1 MIRRP
6 GLIFG
11 VLLFGV
17 VGYISYLNTGERVVL
32 DLGFVVLYRVPV
44 SVLLFGATFAGM
56 LLMFLAGLPTDLKV
70 RRMLRDRPERLDRE
84 L

>member
-1 MIRRP
+1 MGFTIS
-6 GLIFG
+6 GLARARAG
-11 VLLFGV
+11 VALRAADALD
-17 VGYISYLNTGERVVL
+17 TGERVVL